1 MRKAILILGMVLLP
15 MEAVSPLF
23 TPPLS
28 IPAPRPIKPYEQ
40 LWEATCMVESSN
52 NPMAYNAK
60 EQAVGI
66 SQIRP
71 IRLLDYF
78 QRTGRAYS
86 MDDLYDIAISKE
98 IYMYYASRS
107 SGNLESIAKSWNGR
121 GKSNIQYWN
130 KVKAL
135 L

>member
-15 MEAVSPLF
+15 VEAVSPLF
-23 TPPLS
+23 APPLS